1 MKTLVDREDLVFN
14 PPELGCVFYLPG
26 LPGGGNKIYDRSPYA
41 NVGTITGATWVRL
54 PSGLW
59 CLSFDGGDDWIGIT
73 ANAAL
78 QMGAGDWS
86 AEAWINITA
95 GLSNYCGVVAFD
107 NDGIV
112 FRTSGQ
118 LGLLQDG
125 DLVKGGG
132 AAWSTGVWHHA
143 VVTRSGTT
151 YKVYKD
157 TVDVSSTLSQLNY
170 NLAGIYYVGRGNAGS
185 VYKGLIGEVK
195 VYNRVL
201 SALDIQNHFN
211 REKHLFGVW

>member
-1 MKTLVDREDLVFN
+1 MKSLVDRDSLVFE
-14 PPELGCVFYLPG
+14 PPEPGCVLALIG

-41 NVGTITGATWVRL
+41 NIGTITGATWVRL

-86 AEAWINITA
+86 AEAWINITT
-95 GLSNYCGVVAFD
+95 GLGNYCGVVTFD

-112 FRTSGQ
+112 FRLGEP
-118 LGLLQDG
+118 GLLQDG
-125 DLVKGGG
+125 DMVKGSGG
-132 AAWSTGVWHHA
+132 AWSTGIWYHIVA
-143 VVTRSGTT
+143 TRTGTT

-157 TVDVSSTLSQLNY
+157 AVDVSSAQSQIGY
-170 NLAGIYYVGRGNAGS
+170 NIAGVYYIGRGNAAY
-185 VYKGLIGEVK
+185 VYKGTIGGVR